1 MARPSK
7 LTEKQWAELERR
19 HLRGEKVSV
28 LAKEY
33 GIGIQTIRDRVSVK
47 NAEIKEVAKQLVEAE
62 KRYEAL
68 DVSVQVSVRT
78 LADEMKAISSN
89 LASAA
94 SYGAATA
101 HKLAR
106 VANIQANKISEHED
120 DELNPESLRGIAA
133 LTNLAN
139 QAGNIGL
146 GLIAATKG
154 QTKPDNIPDKAKLLT
169 DDELAAIIANGSA

>member
-7 LTEKQWAELERR
+7 LTEKQWAEIERR
-19 HLRGEKVSV
+19 HLKGEKTSV

-33 GIGIQTIRDRVSVK
+33 KVGVQTIRDRVTVK
-47 NAEIKEVAKQLVEAE
+47 NTEIKEVADQIVKAE
-62 KRYEAL
+62 QRFASL
-68 DVSVQVSVRT
+68 PVSVQVSVRT
-78 LADEMKAISSN
+78 LADELKAISSN

-101 HKLAR
+101 HKLAK
-106 VANIQANKISEHED
+106 VAHIQANRMSELED
-120 DELNPESLRGIAA
+120 DEIQPEQLKGIAA

-139 QAGNIGL
+139 QASNIGL

-154 QTKPDNIPDKAKLLT
+154 QTKSDNVPDQAKLLT
-169 DDELAAIIANGSA
+169 DDELAAIIANGST

>member
-1 MARPSK
+1 MGRPSK
-7 LTEKQWAELERR
+7 LTEKQWAEI
-19 HLRGEKVSV
+19 EKRALSDESIRS
-28 LAKEY
+28 LAREFEISEAAIRKR
-33 GIGIQTIRDRVSVK
+33 IGART
-47 NAEIKEVAKQLVEAE
+47 NEIKEVAAQIVATEQ
-62 KRYEAL
+62 RFSAL
-68 DVSVQVSVRT
+68 PVSSQISART

-106 VANIQANKISEHED
+106 VANIQANKISEFKEYEPSPD
-120 DELNPESLRGIAA
+120 SLRGIAA

-154 QTKPDNIPDKAKLLT
+154 QVKPDNISDRAKLLT
-169 DDELAAIIANGSA
+169 DDELAAIITNGSA